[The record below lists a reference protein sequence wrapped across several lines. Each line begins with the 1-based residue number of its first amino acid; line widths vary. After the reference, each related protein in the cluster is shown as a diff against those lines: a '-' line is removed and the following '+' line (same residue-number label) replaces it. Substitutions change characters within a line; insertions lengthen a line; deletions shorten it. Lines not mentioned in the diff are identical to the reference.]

1 MGKIIAIANQ
11 KGGVGK
17 TTTAL
22 NLGASIALKG
32 YKVLLVDCDPQASL
46 TISCGINLKNLSSSL
61 YEAINGE
68 NSDEG
73 INISETI
80 INTKIKNVD
89 LVPSNIDLSKAEIE
103 LMNMINRERVLKF
116 ILNPLKKVYDYILV
130 DCPPSLGI
138 LTINALTA
146 AGGVIIPV
154 ETDYLALRGAEI
166 LINETIKKV
175 KKKLNSKLKIIG
187 ILPTMYN
194 TRTIHSR
201 EVLNTLNKHFKGMVF
216 ATVIKETVK
225 FKDSSVGG
233 TTIIEYAKN
242 SDVAKAYKNLAQEV
256 ILNGQKETKR

>member
-22 NLGASIALKG
+22 NLGAAIALKG

-46 TISCGINLKNLSSSL
+46 TISCGVNMKNLARSL

-73 INISETI
+73 INIGEII
-80 INTKIKNVD
+80 INTKINNVK
-89 LVPSNIDLSKAEIE
+89 LIPSNIDLSKAEIE
-103 LMNMINRERVLKF
+103 LMYMINREKVLKH
-116 ILNPLKKVYDYILV
+116 ILDPLKKGYDYILV

-146 AGGVIIPV
+146 ADEVIIPV

-166 LINETIKKV
+166 LVKQTIKMV
-175 KKKLNSKLKIIG
+175 KSKLNKKLIIKG
-187 ILPTMYN
+187 ILPTMHN
-194 TRTIHSR
+194 TRTLHAR
-201 EVLNTLNKHFKGMVF
+201 EVLDTLKKYFKGMVF
-216 ATVIKETVK
+216 DTVIKETVK
-225 FKDSSVGG
+225 FKESSVGG

-242 SDVAKAYKNLAQEV
+242 SDVAKAYKDLAQEV
-256 ILNGQKETKR
+256 ILNE